1 MSRDFG
7 RTTATTS
14 DEDRARC
21 VDGDLA
27 GRLGELARTLQVEED
42 VQGTL
47 VAMVHAAQELI
58 PGVVEASISVARRRR
73 CIESRAASG
82 ELPRRVDRLQE
93 DTGEGPCMD
102 AAYEERIVR
111 VPDFRREDRWP
122 RFAPAALEA
131 GATSMLAFQLYTDGD
146 VLGAL
151 NVYGAGFGAFT
162 EESEEIGLLVAAHA
176 AVALAAAQQVDH
188 LHEALAT
195 RDLIGQAKGVLMER
209 FKITPHEAFV
219 LLTTASSQTNTK
231 LRDVAEQLAT
241 TGVLAGEQPEGS
253 AGPRDS

>member
-1 MSRDFG
+1 MGTDTG
-7 RTTATTS
+7 RTTRS
-14 DEDRARC
+14 DRRRDRTGG
-21 VDGDLA
+21 VDADLA
-27 GRLGELARTLQVEED
+27 RRLSDLARTLQGETD

-47 VAMVHAAQELI
+47 EAMVRAAVELI
-58 PGVVEASISVARRRR
+58 PGVVEASISVARRQRG
-73 CIESRAASG
+73 IESRAASG

-102 AAYEERIVR
+102 AAFEERIVH
-111 VPDFRREDRWP
+111 VPDFRHEDRWP

-151 NVYGAGFGAFT
+151 NVYGADFAAFT
-162 EESEEIGLLVAAHA
+162 DESEEIGLLVAAHA
-176 AVALAAAQQVDH
+176 AVAFADAQQVGH
-188 LHEALAT
+188 LHDALAT

-253 AGPRDS
+253 AGPLDS

>member
-1 MSRDFG
+1 MSTESG
-7 RTTATTS
+7 RTTTTTS
-14 DEDRARC
+14 GENRAGV

-27 GRLGELARTLQVEED
+27 RRLSDLARTLQVEAD

-47 VAMVHAAQELI
+47 EAMVHAALELI

-73 CIESRAASG
+73 GIESRAASG

-102 AAYEERIVR
+102 AAYDERIVR

-151 NVYGAGFGAFT
+151 NVYGADFDAFT
-162 EESEEIGLLVAAHA
+162 DESEEVGQLVAAHA
-176 AVALAAAQQVDH
+176 AVAFAAAQQVGH

-209 FKITPHEAFV
+209 YKISPHEAFV
-219 LLTTASSQTNTK
+219 LLTTVSSQTNTK
-231 LRDVAEQLAT
+231 LRDVAERLAT
-241 TGVLAGEQPEGS
+241 TGVLTGERPGEAAEPQ
-253 AGPRDS
+253 DS

>member
-1 MSRDFG
+1 MSTDFG
-7 RTTATTS
+7 QITTTTPG
-14 DEDRARC
+14 EDRAEI
-21 VDGDLA
+21 VEADLA
-27 GRLGELARTLQVEED
+27 QRLSDLARTLQVEDD

-47 VAMVHAAQELI
+47 EAMVHAALDLI
-58 PGVVEASISVARRRR
+58 PGVAEASISVARRRR
-73 CIESRAASG
+73 GIESRAASG
-82 ELPRRVDRLQE
+82 ELPRTVDRLQE

-111 VPDFRREDRWP
+111 VPDFRHEDRWP
-122 RFAPAALEA
+122 RFAPAALDA

-151 NVYGAGFGAFT
+151 NVYGADFDAFT

-176 AVALAAAQQVDH
+176 AVALSAAQQVGH

-219 LLTTASSQTNTK
+219 ILTTASSQTNTK
-231 LRDVAEQLAT
+231 LRDVAERLAS
-241 TGVLAGEQPEGS
+241 TGVLTGEHPEEAAEPQGS
-253 AGPRDS
+253 

>member
-1 MSRDFG
+1 MSTDFG
-7 RTTATTS
+7 RTATTAS
-14 DEDRARC
+14 GGTRAGA

-27 GRLGELARTLQVEED
+27 RRLSDLARALQVEPD

-47 VAMVHAAQELI
+47 EAMVHAALELV
-58 PGVVEASISVARRRR
+58 PGVVAASISVARRRHG
-73 CIESRAASG
+73 IESRAASG
-82 ELPRRVDRLQE
+82 ELPRRVDQLQA

-102 AAYEERIVR
+102 AAFEQRIVR
-111 VPDFRREDRWP
+111 VPDFRHEDRWP

-176 AVALAAAQQVDH
+176 AVALAAAQQVSH

-209 FKITPHEAFV
+209 FRITPHEAFV

-241 TGVLAGEQPEGS
+241 TGVLTGEPPAEA
-253 AGPRDS
+253 AGPQDC

>member
-1 MSRDFG
+1 MSTNTG
-7 RTTATTS
+7 PMTTS
-14 DEDRARC
+14 AALQDQAGV
-21 VDGDLA
+21 VD
-27 GRLGELARTLQVEED
+27 GELAQRLSDLARALQVETD

-47 VAMVHAAQELI
+47 EAMVHAALELV
-58 PGVVEASISVARRRR
+58 PGVVEASISVARRHRG
-73 CIESRAASG
+73 IESRAASG

-102 AAYEERIVR
+102 ASYEERIVR
-111 VPDFRREDRWP
+111 VPDFRHEDRWP
-122 RFAPAALEA
+122 RFAPAALAA

-151 NVYGAGFGAFT
+151 NVYGADFDAFT

-176 AVALAAAQQVDH
+176 AVAFAEAQKVSH

-209 FKITPHEAFV
+209 FKITPQQAFV
-219 LLTTASSQTNTK
+219 ILTTASSQTNTK
-231 LRDVAEQLAT
+231 LRDVAEQLAI
-241 TGVLAGEQPEGS
+241 TGVLTGEQPEES
-253 AGPRDS
+253 PGPGDS

>member
-1 MSRDFG
+1 MSTDTG
-7 RTTATTS
+7 RTTTS
-14 DEDRARC
+14 ASPQDRTEV

-27 GRLGELARTLQVEED
+27 RQLSDLARTLQMESD

-47 VAMVHAAQELI
+47 EAMVHAALELI
-58 PGVVEASISVARRRR
+58 PGVVEASISVARRHRG
-73 CIESRAASG
+73 IESRAASG
-82 ELPRRVDRLQE
+82 ELPRQVDRLQE

-102 AAYEERIVR
+102 AAYEERIVH
-111 VPDFRREDRWP
+111 VPDFRYEDRWP

-151 NVYGAGFGAFT
+151 NVYGADFGAFT
-162 EESEEIGLLVAAHA
+162 EESEDIGLLVAAHA
-176 AVALAAAQQVDH
+176 AVAFADAQQVSH

-209 FKITPHEAFV
+209 FKITPQQAFV
-219 LLTTASSQTNTK
+219 ILTTASSQTNTK
-231 LRDVAEQLAT
+231 LRDVAGQLAT
-241 TGVLAGEQPEGS
+241 TGVLPGEHPEGS